1 MKQKIFGGLIIL
13 ALLMTGLTVIPTLA
27 QEDGGETV
35 CQDEVELMAS
45 LLGVDE
51 DVVQDA
57 RRDGALDDLAAE
69 NNVEVSALAEAIVEN
84 RIACDNEARQNLLP
98 EEVCATL
105 ESGSNRPFV
114 VQFDL
119 NRRDWTGAAAEALG
133 LSVGELLN
141 RTESLASLAEQQGV
155 EVQTLIDSIVEEASR
170 MIYQQ
175 NQAGF
180 LSDEESSQR
189 LETLAEDVAEYVNQT
204 PQNPTSVLEAAREA
218 LGLSVPDFYQALIDG
233 KTLAEIASENG
244 VSEEDLLNAVMEAA
258 TANIEHARVM
268 GWMSDCVA
276 DVRLNRLQ
284 ETASSYINHENPED
298 MLFGSPFQMVNVES
312 IMPHL
317 PFQFEMRPDGFH
329 FGDGDMQFEIR
340 PGEFFGDLDFGCPE
354 LEAFEAGQIELG
366 PRGHIQIVTPDG
378 TFTLQGL
385 LEGCL
390 EMDEE

>member
-1 MKQKIFGGLIIL
+1 MIL
-13 ALLMTGLTVIPTLA
+13 ALLMTGLTVMPTLA
-27 QEDGGETV
+27 QEDGGDTA
-35 CQDEVELMAS
+35 CQNEVELIAS

-51 DVVQDA
+51 DTVQEA
-57 RRDGALDDLAAE
+57 RRNGTLDDLAAE
-69 NNVEVSALAEAIVEN
+69 NDVEVSALAEAIVDN
-84 RIACDNEARQNLLP
+84 RIACDNEVRQNMLP

-105 ESGSNRPFV
+105 EGGHNHPFV
-114 VQFDL
+114 IQFDM
-119 NRRDWTGAAAEALG
+119 NPMDWTGAAAEALG

-141 RTESLASLAEQQGV
+141 RTGSLASLAEQQGV

-180 LSDEESSQR
+180 LSDEEASQR
-189 LETLAEDVAEYVNQT
+189 LETLAEDVADYVNQT
-204 PQNPTSVLEAAREA
+204 PQNPTSVLEAARET

-244 VSEEDLLNAVMEAA
+244 VSEADLLNAVVEAA
-258 TANIEHARVM
+258 TVNIENARTM

-284 ETASSYINHENPED
+284 ETATSYLNRENPDD

-312 IMPHL
+312 IMPHFFAGEL

-340 PGEFFGDLDFGCPE
+340 PGEFFGDLNFGCDA
-354 LEAFEAGQIELG
+354 LETFEAGKIDIG
-366 PRGHIQIVTPDG
+366 PRGEIQIVTPDG
-378 TFTLQGL
+378 MFTLQGL
-385 LEGCL
+385 LESCL